1 MKRKIQLL
9 PSGIPLVDNAWGGFY
24 VGGTYL
30 LIGQKKS
37 GRSLLGLQFAYECVK
52 QKGICLYL
60 TSSRPKELM
69 INAASIDFD
78 LQYHMQ
84 QNSVILV
91 KVAVPEKNS
100 EKNQDDSLAE
110 FFKDI
115 IPLIEQYQPAK
126 LVFDELTPFIEFN
139 NLKYLQEVFLEAT
152 EKIEDSGVTSL
163 LILSDPAVSE
173 TTSIVETLV
182 ECATGIIYLQKYDD
196 REKRIN
202 GGKMI
207 ITPNIGHAEGQ
218 FSSDYIIEPYRGIV
232 TDYKKSYSELLNHR
246 FAKKEEKYKSLAE
259 IVTSAEKISFS
270 NLYNANDFNLVLNNQ
285 LAKFKTTGEPFYLVS
300 FRLNPEAEKHRLI
313 SMTQLQNTVRLSI
326 EKKDKICVIN
336 NKIIILIAGEDP
348 KNLLNLIAKIKSN
361 MPIADPDYLNRIFQH
376 ILVYTIQ
383 VEERFGSGEEM
394 IAEIISETDNG
405 SGTDFL
411 KKNFS
416 K

>member
-37 GRSLLGLQFAYECVK
+37 GRSLLGLQFAFECVK

-78 LQYHMQ
+78 LQYYMQ

-91 KVAVPEKNS
+91 KVAVPEKNG
-100 EKNQDDSLAE
+100 EKNPDDTLAE

-115 IPLIEQYQPAK
+115 IPLIEQYQPSK
-126 LVFDELTPFIEFN
+126 LIFDELTPFIEFK
-139 NLKYLQEVFLEAT
+139 NLKYLQEVFMDAT
-152 EKIEDSGVTSL
+152 EKIEDSGVTTL

-173 TTSIVETLV
+173 TTSIVEALA
-182 ECATGIIYLQKYDD
+182 ECSTGIIYLQKNEDS
-196 REKRIN
+196 EKRTS

-218 FSSDYIIEPYRGIV
+218 FSCDYFIEPYRGVV
-232 TDYKKSYSELLNHR
+232 TDYKKSNESLNHY

-270 NLYNANDFNLVLNNQ
+270 NLYSINDFYLVLNNQ
-285 LAKFKTTGEPFYLVS
+285 LAKFKATGEPFYLVS
-300 FRLNPEAEKHRLI
+300 FRLNPDAEKHRLI
-313 SMTQLQNTVRLSI
+313 SITQLQNTVRLSI
-326 EKKDKICVIN
+326 EKKDKICVVN
-336 NKIIILIAGEDP
+336 NKIIILITGEDP

-361 MPIADPDYLNRIFQH
+361 MPVAEPEYLNRIFQH
-376 ILVYTIQ
+376 ILVYTVH
-383 VEERFGSGEEM
+383 VEERFSSGEEM
-394 IAEIISETDNG
+394 ISELISETING
-405 SGTDFL
+405 SGTDYL
-411 KKNFS
+411 RKNFP

>member
-37 GRSLLGLQFAYECVK
+37 GRSLLGLQFAFECVK

-78 LQYHMQ
+78 LQYYMQ
-84 QNSVILV
+84 QNSVIMV
-91 KVAVPEKNS
+91 KVAVPEKNG
-100 EKNQDDSLAE
+100 EKNPDDTLAE

-126 LVFDELTPFIEFN
+126 LIFDELTPFIEFK

-152 EKIEDSGVTSL
+152 EKIEDSGVTTL

-173 TTSIVETLV
+173 TTSIVESLA
-182 ECATGIIYLQKYDD
+182 ECSTGIIYLQKNEDS
-196 REKRIN
+196 EKRIS

-207 ITPNIGHAEGQ
+207 ITPNIGHTEGQ
-218 FSSDYIIEPYRGIV
+218 FSCDYFIEPYRGVV
-232 TDYKKSYSELLNHR
+232 TDYKKSYTEPLNYN
-246 FAKKEEKYKSLAE
+246 FTKKEEKYKSLAE

-270 NLYNANDFNLVLNNQ
+270 NLYSINDFYLVLNNQ
-285 LAKFKTTGEPFYLVS
+285 LAKFKATSEPFYLVS
-300 FRLNPEAEKHRLI
+300 FRLNPDAEKHRLI

-326 EKKDKICVIN
+326 EKKDKICVVN
-336 NKIIILIAGEDP
+336 NKIIILITGEDP

-361 MPIADPDYLNRIFQH
+361 MPVADPEYLNRIFQH
-376 ILVYTIQ
+376 ILVYTAH
-383 VEERFGSGEEM
+383 VEERFSSGEEM
-394 IAEIISETDNG
+394 ITELISESING
-405 SGTDFL
+405 SGATI
-411 KKNFS
+411 
-416 K
+416 